1 MALHWLG
8 VNAGRGAGGRDGS
21 YSSLLF
27 MIYCPRLNSGED
39 ECCWTP
45 SCFTFTRDFSLQ
57 APAAAARLC
66 DRVLSNIQLA
76 LLLI

>member
-8 VNAGRGAGGRDGS
+8 VKAGGGAGGRDGS

-27 MIYCPRLNSGED
+27 MIYCLQLNSGKD

-45 SCFTFTRDFSLQ
+45 VLLYIHSRLL
-57 APAAAARLC
+57 PAGTCGNGPA
-66 DRVLSNIQLA
+66 V
-76 LLLI
+76 